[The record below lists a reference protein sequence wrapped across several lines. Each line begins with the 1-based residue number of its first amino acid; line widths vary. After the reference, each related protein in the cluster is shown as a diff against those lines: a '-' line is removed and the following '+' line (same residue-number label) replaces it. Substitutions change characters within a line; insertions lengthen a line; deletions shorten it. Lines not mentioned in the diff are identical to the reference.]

1 MKKIVFAILVS
12 FIMIS
17 CKTTETD
24 QVVTIEKKFSLTLP
38 SFLSKST
45 ELNEDATL
53 QYQNMVKE
61 FYVVVIEDTK
71 SEMKKSLE
79 ENNLT
84 ELYPNDINGY
94 SCLLVQGLEKNMKIT
109 KKTALIDTVVNNM
122 PAKHIRLSGKVE
134 GLDAFYSVAFV
145 EGKDTYYQVMAWTL
159 ANKEAQYTERMNKI
173 IHSLKEL

>member
-1 MKKIVFAILVS
+1 MKKIIFAILVS

-17 CKTTETD
+17 CQTTETD

-94 SCLLVQGLEKNMKIT
+94 SCLLVQGLEKT
-109 KKTALIDTVVNNM
+109 
-122 PAKHIRLSGKVE
+122 
-134 GLDAFYSVAFV
+134 
-145 EGKDTYYQVMAWTL
+145 
-159 ANKEAQYTERMNKI
+159 
-173 IHSLKEL
+173 

>member
-1 MKKIVFAILVS
+1 
-12 FIMIS
+12 
-17 CKTTETD
+17 
-24 QVVTIEKKFSLTLP
+24 
-38 SFLSKST
+38 
-45 ELNEDATL
+45 
-53 QYQNMVKE
+53 
-61 FYVVVIEDTK
+61 
-71 SEMKKSLE
+71 
-79 ENNLT
+79 
-84 ELYPNDINGY
+84 
-94 SCLLVQGLEKNMKIT
+94 MKIT